1 MAFAVNRIRDMRGG
15 IAVVENGEVRAEV
28 PLPIA
33 GLISALPLQETFGL
47 LESAKAAAHALG
59 VTKGVDPFMTLS
71 FMALTVIPELR
82 ITTHGAFNVIHQSY
96 MEELAK

>member
-1 MAFAVNRIRDMRGG
+1 M
-15 IAVVENGEVRAEV
+15 
-28 PLPIA
+28 PIA
-33 GLISALPLQETFGL
+33 GLISALPLQETFEL

-59 VTKGVDPFMTLS
+59 VTNGVDPFMTLS